1 MCRER
6 VVDQG
11 EEKRQRFRVVQQIS
25 RNSKN
30 IAFQFAIHTIRHKLW
45 QHKKWINLKAKL
57 DILLHLMS
65 FAGVAVSHARAAGW
79 YAIPCRSR
87 SHKNRDVNK
96 TARNAKT
103 KSSKEPQ
110 NSSSTVPRLAA
121 ASCIPLPE
129 RCWLMVVGWYAWRS
143 PSSPPYLSSRSLSQ
157 HSFQYGSWRM
167 TFSGPFLPRPN
178 PPKPRRTQIRWKT
191 RERNSTRVLLHINWW
206 HLWFIYSWNL
216 CSFISSKTIFIVH

>member
-45 QHKKWINLKAKL
+45 QHKKWINLNAKL

-121 ASCIPLPE
+121 ATFTWALLTDGGGVVRCCVVREGRPLRPPTYPPDLSLNIVSNTVRGE
-129 RCWLMVVGWYAWRS
+129 WHSSG
-143 PSSPPYLSSRSLSQ
+143 PSSRDPILLNRVEPK
-157 HSFQYGSWRM
+157 
-167 TFSGPFLPRPN
+167 SGEKLE
-178 PPKPRRTQIRWKT
+178 
-191 RERNSTRVLLHINWW
+191 REIPQEYYYT
-206 HLWFIYSWNL
+206 
-216 CSFISSKTIFIVH
+216 